1 MLDLSPTNRLQLKEL
16 NSRLC
21 SAINKERQS
30 WKPLLI
36 KDPQDREAEI
46 GPCQR
51 DEMVQWLLELN
62 VKFRFCPETYMLSVT
77 LLDQFLMA
85 VKARPK
91 YLRCIT
97 ITCFF
102 LAAKM
107 KEEDE
112 MVPATQDF
120 VRDSQCGCTVNEV
133 LRMERVVLDK
143 LKWELNFVNG
153 LDFLQIFHALLM
165 TQRPTLLEDLHH
177 MTPSRHLSMLT
188 GRLSQCMTNHK
199 LAACRGSTLALA
211 MLSLELEVLAED
223 WLPLTIVLQRM
234 VGVDNQWLIRSRELI
249 TFTLFGHSAS
259 HRLPSTRPISPP
271 NPAPTPGD
279 PSQRKA
285 TPNTAKRKKSEI
297 HENVYGNVKRLIDKE
312 KCDMTLPTCPNPTV
326 STPQGGDKTTVT
338 PPGSCRKEVNQDGD
352 ENLPSSHPPLTSI
365 PVT

>member
-1 MLDLSPTNRLQLKEL
+1 MLDIPPIKRVQLKEL

-36 KDPQDREAEI
+36 KDPQDSETEI
-46 GPCQR
+46 GPNQR

-77 LLDQFLMA
+77 LLDQCLMA

-112 MVPATQDF
+112 MVPATHDF
-120 VRDSQCGCTVNEV
+120 VRDSQCGCTVSEV

-188 GRLSQCMTNHK
+188 GRLSQCMTNHQ

-249 TFTLFGHSAS
+249 TYTLFGHSAS
-259 HRLPSTRPISPP
+259 HRMPSTRPISPP
-271 NPAPTPGD
+271 NPVSPPVVN
-279 PSQRKA
+279 SQKA
-285 TPNTAKRKKSEI
+285 TPNKAKRKKSEI
-297 HENVYGNVKRLIDKE
+297 HENVYGNVKRLIDKG
-312 KCDMTLPTCPNPTV
+312 KCDMTLPTCPIPAI
-326 STPQGGDKTTVT
+326 SAQGGKTTVT
-338 PPGSCRKEVNQDGD
+338 PPGSCGKEVRQQDGD
-352 ENLPSSHPPLTSI
+352 ESLPSSHPPLTSI

>member
-1 MLDLSPTNRLQLKEL
+1 MLDSSVKRVQLKEL
-16 NSRLC
+16 RTRLC
-21 SAINKERQS
+21 SAINKEHQS

-36 KDPQDREAEI
+36 KPPNNSEAEI
-46 GPCQR
+46 GPSQR

-62 VKFRFCPETYMLSVT
+62 VKFRFCPETFMLSVT
-77 LLDQFLMA
+77 LLDHFLTA

-91 YLRCIT
+91 YLRCIA

-120 VRDSQCGCTVNEV
+120 VRDSQCGCTVSEV

-143 LKWELNFVNG
+143 LKWELNFVNC
-153 LDFLQIFHALLM
+153 LDFLQIFHAMLLS
-165 TQRPTLLEDLHH
+165 QRPTLLEDLHH

-188 GRLSQCMTNHK
+188 GRLSQCMTNHQ
-199 LAACRGSTLALA
+199 LAAHRGSTLALA
-211 MLSLELEVLAED
+211 MLSLELEVLAAD

-234 VGVDNQWLIRSRELI
+234 VQVDSQWLIHCRELI

-259 HRLPSTRPISPP
+259 HRMPSTRPVSPP
-271 NPAPTPGD
+271 DSASHQGD
-279 PSQRKA
+279 TSQKA
-285 TPNTAKRKKSEI
+285 TANTAKRKKCELG
-297 HENVYGNVKRLIDKE
+297 ENVYGAVKRLVDKE
-312 KCDMTLPTCPNPTV
+312 TCDVALPSCPVPNPPAPGKNTV
-326 STPQGGDKTTVT
+326 S
-338 PPGSCRKEVNQDGD
+338 PPGSCGKEVRTDGD
-352 ENLPSSHPPLTSI
+352 DSVPVHPPLTSI